1 MSVGRPIVI
10 TTATT
15 CAGFGA
21 MALSNNPSL
30 ESTAFVVLIGL
41 PICLLAS
48 VTLVPA
54 MAVLLRLR

>member
-1 MSVGRPIVI
+1 MSVGRPIVL

-21 MALSNNPSL
+21 MLASNNPSL
-30 ESTAFVVLIGL
+30 ESCALVVLVGL
-41 PICLLAS
+41 PLCLLAS
-48 VTLVPA
+48 ITLVPA